1 MAITR
6 RPRASIVV
14 AFALA
19 LAVAG
24 CGAPP
29 SPRAESSPSDAL
41 AAERAGLKRF
51 TAAVRGFPQSVSTMI
66 DAAGVGS
73 TAGLR
78 EVQEL
83 LNAGLGI
90 TDSEGRLRPQLAE
103 AVPSAENGLWRL
115 LPDGRME
122 TTWRLRPGIQW
133 HDGAPFTADDLLFSA
148 AVAQD
153 QSLAIVLDS
162 AFESIEA
169 AEAPDAGTF
178 VVRWRRPF
186 IRADELF
193 SSVAAGRS
201 VLPMPKHLLE
211 RAYVEDR
218 ANFVAQVYFA
228 EGFVGTGPFR
238 LRELVRDSHLIV
250 VANDH
255 YALGRPRVDEIE
267 VRFIGDFNVLV
278 ANVLAGAVE
287 YNFGRGLSLEQAL
300 EARALWREGRMDTS
314 LAAITALY
322 PQFLNPSPAIV
333 SDRRFRR
340 ALLHAID
347 RQQMTETLQAGLSP
361 VAHGPLVPT
370 EADAREVEGRVV
382 RYEYDARQ
390 AVQLLESLGYQRAP
404 DGDLRDPGGQRLAV
418 KIQSTID
425 DLRQKMMPVIG
436 DYWRQVGV
444 DMEQVIVPRQLSQD
458 RQVRAEFAA
467 FDFTR
472 QPGDVVRFHSSQT
485 PLPENAYRG
494 NNRTRYRSPELDS
507 LIDRYLATIPRQE
520 RLRFL
525 GDALHHLTD
534 NLVVMGIFYI
544 VEPTLITDRLL
555 NVHERRSE
563 EATHTWNAHEWE
575 LR

>member
-1 MAITR
+1 M
-6 RPRASIVV
+6 V
-14 AFALA
+14 AFTLA
-19 LAVAG
+19 IAVAG
-24 CGAPP
+24 CGVPG

-41 AAERAGLKRF
+41 TAERAGPKRF
-51 TAAVRGFPQSVSTMI
+51 TAAIRGFPQSVSTMI
-66 DAAGVGS
+66 DSAGAGS

-103 AVPSAENGLWRL
+103 AVPSVENGLWKL

-122 TTWRLRPGIQW
+122 TTWQLRRGIQW
-133 HDGAPFTADDLLFSA
+133 HDGAPFTADDLVFSA
-148 AVAQD
+148 GVAQD
-153 QSLAIVLDS
+153 QSLSIVLDS
-162 AFESIEA
+162 AFESIEG
-169 AEAPDAGTF
+169 AEAPEAGSF

-193 SSVAAGRS
+193 SSVAAGR

-211 RAYVEDR
+211 RAYGEDR
-218 ANFVAQVYFA
+218 ANFVAQAYWS

-238 LRELVRDSHLIV
+238 LREFVRDSHLV
-250 VANDH
+250 VAANDR
-255 YALGRPRVDEIE
+255 YALGRPRIDEIE
-267 VRFIGDFNVLV
+267 VRFIGDFTVLV

-287 YNFGRGLSLEQAL
+287 FNFGRGLSLEQAL
-300 EARALWREGRMDTS
+300 EARALWRDGRMDTS
-314 LAAITALY
+314 LTGITALY

-333 SDRRFRR
+333 SDQRFRR

-347 RQQMTETLQAGLSP
+347 RQQLTENLQAGLSP
-361 VAHGPLVPT
+361 VAHGPLIPT
-370 EADAREVEGRVV
+370 EADAREVEGSVV

-390 AVQLLESLGYQRAP
+390 ALQLLEGLGYQRAP

-444 DMEQVIVPRQLSQD
+444 DMEQVIVPRQLAND
-458 RQVRAEFAA
+458 RQVRSEFAA

-472 QPGDVVRFHSSQT
+472 QPGNVARFHSSQT

-494 NNRTRYRSPELDS
+494 NNRTRYRNPDLDS

-520 RLRFL
+520 RLGFL
-525 GDALHHLTD
+525 GDAVHHLTE

-544 VEPTLITDRLL
+544 VEPALITNRLH